1 MKSKTSFF
9 NKTIFKKN
17 MTLFSPLWAGY
28 LVFLAI
34 MVPGRLWKNFRK
46 IMLHP
51 EWYSQDALDRT
62 DSFYRSLGDILG
74 TDMQLFGVVIM
85 AALTIMGIYHYLCVS
100 KNANMIHSLP
110 VTRTELYLT
119 NVVSGLMVCW
129 GPQIIVTVLSEII
142 CIRYGYH
149 YEKELFLWLLY
160 GMGTTVIFQS
170 IATLCAMLTGLWIAM
185 PIYYGIANGLVLG
198 ITSLISFIISGFAY
212 GVNYSN
218 GWIWEDFVRWMTPM
232 FNIPASCSFSLVKDA
247 TDTMVTGI
255 SFGGGKVLCV
265 YFVAAIGLY
274 ALGLIAYK
282 KRALECAGELVAF
295 SFLKPILRWG
305 VGFGGGYLCAIF
317 VEAILL
323 EIGDRCSPVTLL
335 LLDLLFAVVFYFL
348 MEMFIQKRVKIWK
361 SGWTKQLIAFLLFM
375 VISYGGMYGIGA
387 YVEKKVPE
395 ISEIERAYIEQNRC
409 VEYTG
414 EDIAEVIELQKELV
428 ERKEYSGYNMN
439 GWVTITYLMKDGRSI
454 ERYYTYPIREE
465 YRSIIEKIDEKANL
479 PENVALDVLCYN
491 YKEQLTPKS
500 VKFEGFMEYYGKV
513 NVEARDI
520 KPENWPDGFESAED
534 AKRIYEAFLKD
545 IEEGNYGKDDQ
556 YQYDYETG
564 TMFAEEEYD
573 GKGFWMYMDFDVADL
588 DHYQSM
594 QMRKQNEIYYRGEGS
609 YAYSDR
615 NVIEFSDLKN
625 RARVQKEFYITQN
638 CANVIEAIEE
648 LSVK

>member
-28 LVFLAI
+28 LVFLSI
-34 MVPGRLWKNFRK
+34 MVPGRLWKNLRK
-46 IMLHP
+46 IKLNP
-51 EWYSQDALDRT
+51 DWYSEDSLYRT
-62 DSFYRSLGDILG
+62 LSDILG
-74 TDMQLFGVVIM
+74 TGMLLFGIVVM
-85 AALTIMGIYHYLCVS
+85 AALTIMGIYHYLCAS
-100 KNANMIHSLP
+100 KNTNMIHSLP

-119 NVVSGLMVCW
+119 NIVSGLMICW

-185 PIYYGIANGLVLG
+185 PIYYGIANGLVAG
-198 ITSLISFIISGFAY
+198 INALIAFIISGFAY
-212 GVNYSN
+212 GVDYYEEMMS
-218 GWIWEDFVRWMTPM
+218 GAFVWWMTPIY
-232 FNIPASCSFSLVKDA
+232 NIAAHCSVSLVQPKDM
-247 TDTMVTGI
+247 MVTGI
-255 SFGGGKVLCV
+255 SFDGGKILGI
-265 YFVAAIGLY
+265 YIVAAIGIY
-274 ALGLIAYK
+274 ALGWVAYQ
-282 KRALECAGELVAF
+282 KRALECAGDLAAF
-295 SFLKPILRWG
+295 NFLKPILRWG
-305 VGFGGGYLCAIF
+305 VGFSGGYLCAIF
-317 VEAILL
+317 IKEILS
-323 EIGDRCSPVTLL
+323 EIGDRCSPVTFFLM
-335 LLDLLFAVVFYFL
+335 DLFFAVVFYFL
-348 MEMFIQKRVKIWK
+348 MEMFIQKRMKIWK
-361 SGWTKQLIAFLLFM
+361 SGWTKPLIAFLLFM
-375 VISYGGMYGIGA
+375 AVSYGGMYGFGA
-387 YVEKKVPE
+387 HIEKTVPKLE
-395 ISEIERAYIEQNRC
+395 NIERAYIDQNRC

-414 EDIAEVIELQKELV
+414 NDIAEVIELQKELV
-428 ERKEYSGYNMN
+428 ARKNYSDYNMN
-439 GWVTITYLMKDGRSI
+439 GWVDITYLMKDGKSI
-454 ERYYTYPIREE
+454 KRYYTYPIREE
-465 YRSIIEKIDEKANL
+465 YRSIIEKIDEKENL
-479 PENVALDVLCYN
+479 PENVALEALCYN
-491 YKEQLTPKS
+491 YQEQLTPRS
-500 VKFEGFMEYYGKV
+500 VKFEGFTDYYYMV
-513 NVEARDI
+513 NGVKTENP
-520 KPENWPDGFESAED
+520 KPVNWPDGFESAED

-564 TMFAEEEYD
+564 TMFMEGEPE
-573 GKGFWMYMDFDVADL
+573 GNGFWMYMEFDVADL

-638 CANVIEAIEE
+638 CSNVIEAIEE

>member
-28 LVFLAI
+28 LVFLSI
-34 MVPGRLWKNFRK
+34 MVPGRLWKNLRK
-46 IMLHP
+46 IKLNP
-51 EWYSQDALDRT
+51 DWYSEDSLYRT
-62 DSFYRSLGDILG
+62 LSDILG
-74 TDMQLFGVVIM
+74 TGMLLFGIVVM

-100 KNANMIHSLP
+100 KNTNMIHSLP

-119 NVVSGLMVCW
+119 NIVSGLMICW

-185 PIYYGIANGLVLG
+185 PIYYGIANGLVAG
-198 ITSLISFIISGFAY
+198 ITSLIAFIISGFAY
-212 GVNYSN
+212 GVDYYEELMS
-218 GWIWEDFVRWMTPM
+218 GAFVWWMTPIY
-232 FNIPASCSFSLVKDA
+232 NIAAHCSVSLVQPKDM
-247 TDTMVTGI
+247 MVTGI
-255 SFGGGKVLCV
+255 SFDGGKILGI
-265 YFVAAIGLY
+265 YIVAAIGIY
-274 ALGLIAYK
+274 ALGWVAYQ
-282 KRALECAGELVAF
+282 KRALECAGDLAAF
-295 SFLKPILRWG
+295 NFLKPILRWG
-305 VGFGGGYLCAIF
+305 VGFGGGYLCTIF
-317 VEAILL
+317 IETILL
-323 EIGDRCSPVTLL
+323 EIGDNCSWVTFLL
-335 LLDLLFAVVFYFL
+335 LELFFAVVFYFL
-348 MEMFIQKRVKIWK
+348 MEMFIQKRMKIWK
-361 SGWTKQLIAFLLFM
+361 SGWTKPLIAFLLFM
-375 VISYGGMYGIGA
+375 AVSYGGMYGFGA
-387 YVEKKVPE
+387 HIEKTVPKIE
-395 ISEIERAYIEQNRC
+395 NIERAYIDQNRC

-414 EDIAEVIELQKELV
+414 NDIAEVIELQKELV
-428 ERKEYSGYNMN
+428 ARKNYSGYNMN
-439 GWVTITYLMKDGRSI
+439 GWVEITYLMKDGKSI
-454 ERYYTYPIREE
+454 KRYYTYPIREE
-465 YRSIIEKIDEKANL
+465 YRSIIEKIDEKENL
-479 PENVALDVLCYN
+479 PENVALEALCYN
-491 YKEQLTPKS
+491 YKEQLTPRS
-500 VKFEGFMEYYGKV
+500 VKFEGFTDYYYMV
-513 NVEARDI
+513 NGVKTKNP
-520 KPENWPDGFESAED
+520 KPVNWPDGFATSEET
-534 AKRIYEAFLKD
+534 KRVYEAFLKD

-609 YAYSDR
+609 YGYSDR

-638 CANVIEAIEE
+638 CTNVIEAIEE
-648 LSVK
+648 LSMK

>member
-17 MTLFSPLWAGY
+17 LTLFSPLWAGY
-28 LVFLAI
+28 LVFLGV

-46 IMLHP
+46 IRLHKD
-51 EWYSQDALDRT
+51 WYSE
-62 DSFYRSLGDILG
+62 DSIYSTLADILG
-74 TDMQLFGVVIM
+74 TGMLLFGIVVM

-110 VTRTELYLT
+110 VTRTELYFT

-129 GPQIIVTVLSEII
+129 GPQIIVTILSEFI

-160 GMGTTVIFQS
+160 GMGTTVIFQA

-185 PIYYGIANGLVLG
+185 PIYYGIANGLVAG
-198 ITSLISFIISGFAY
+198 ITSLIAFIISGFAY
-212 GVNYSN
+212 GVDYYEEMMS
-218 GWIWEDFVRWMTPM
+218 GAFVWWTTPM
-232 FNIPASCSFSLVKDA
+232 VQIGANCSVSLVQNPED
-247 TDTMVTGI
+247 MLVTGI
-255 SFGGGKVLCV
+255 SFDGGKILGI
-265 YFVAAIGLY
+265 YIVAAIGIY

-282 KRALECAGELVAF
+282 KRALECAGDLVAF
-295 SFLKPILRWG
+295 NFLKPILRWG

-317 VEAILL
+317 IETILL
-323 EIGDRCSPVTLL
+323 EIGDKCSWVTFLL
-335 LLDLLFAVVFYFL
+335 LELFFAGVFYFL
-348 MEMFIQKRVKIWK
+348 MEMFIQKRMKIWK
-361 SGWTKQLIAFLLFM
+361 SGWTKQFVAFLLFM
-375 VISYGGMYGIGA
+375 VVSYGGMYSIGA

-395 ISEIERAYIEQNRC
+395 LSEIERAYVEQNRC

-414 EDIAEVIELQKELV
+414 NDIAEVIELQKELV
-428 ERKEYSGYNMN
+428 ARKDYSGYNMN
-439 GWVTITYLMKDGRSI
+439 GWVEITYLMKDGKSI
-454 ERYYTYPIREE
+454 KRYYTYPIREE
-465 YRSIIEKIDEKANL
+465 YRSIIEKIDEKENL
-479 PENVALDVLCYN
+479 PENVAQEALCYN

-500 VKFEGFMEYYGKV
+500 VKFEGFTDYYYMV
-513 NVEARDI
+513 NGVKTKNP
-520 KPENWPDGFESAED
+520 KPVNWPDGFATSEET
-534 AKRIYEAFLKD
+534 KRVYEAFLKD

-609 YAYSDR
+609 YGYSDR
-615 NVIEFSDLKN
+615 NVITISELKN
-625 RARVQKEFYITQN
+625 SASVQKEFYITQN
-638 CANVIEAIEE
+638 CVNVIEAIEE